1 MKTEKFLVS
10 DKGGIFSK
18 ANAMH
23 DCSFTLSSE
32 ERALTLCFNNLGQYN
47 DGPPITP
54 WFGGYDK
61 LTIHYRD
68 IDGFGLYLQQG
79 KRNKE
84 YFNTVKP
91 LENCELIMFKYSI
104 DSFDAVILDFFVT
117 QRKKHLNGKI
127 EMYPKEIEY
136 IWE

>member
-1 MKTEKFLVS
+1 MLFRS
-10 DKGGIFSK
+10 
-18 ANAMH
+18 
-23 DCSFTLSSE
+23 
-32 ERALTLCFNNLGQYN
+32 
-47 DGPPITP
+47 
-54 WFGGYDK
+54 K